1 MVNLQAE
8 VLSDIAKSNDFTVMG
23 IMAAIIVVLGWLLI
37 KLYSKFVSAQEK
49 VVKQG
54 LDIVRLEQVGQH
66 QEKTLKKM
74 INILIIQNPENKD
87 MLKGWIDE

>member
-1 MVNLQAE
+1 MVELQAE

-23 IMAAIIVVLGWLLI
+23 IMAVIIVVLGWLLV
-37 KLYSKFVSAQEK
+37 KLYAKYVSAHEK
-49 VVKQG
+49 LVKQG
-54 LDIVRLEQVGQH
+54 LDIVRLEQIEQH